1 MDQELIAY
9 LEARF
14 REINQQITGSR
25 EETTQQIASLREE
38 MGDLRGE
45 FGGLRGEFGGLREEL
60 GKLRGEFESFRTETG
75 RNFDR
80 VDADIRENGTMVE
93 YVRDQVK
100 IVSEGVKGTNER
112 LDAFKA
118 EVAQEFRDVRSLI
131 HLSYKDLD
139 RRIRRSDEDGEGL
152 KIGTPG

>member
-1 MDQELIAY
+1 MDQELIAF

-14 REINQQITGSR
+14 RETNQQITELR
-25 EETTQQIASLREE
+25 EETRQEIRQVYVVIE
-38 MGDLRGE
+38 
-45 FGGLRGEFGGLREEL
+45 GLRHEVHL
-60 GKLRGEFESFRTETG
+60 
-75 RNFDR
+75 
-80 VDADIRENGTMVE
+80 VAD
-93 YVRDQVK
+93 
-100 IVSEGVKGTNER
+100 GVTANNER
-112 LDAFKA
+112 LDSFRA

>member
-9 LEARF
+9 LDTRF
-14 REINQQITGSR
+14 REVSQQITDLR
-25 EETTQQIASLREE
+25 EETS
-38 MGDLRGE
+38 
-45 FGGLRGEFGGLREEL
+45 
-60 GKLRGEFESFRTETG
+60 

-80 VDADIRENGTMVE
+80 VDKDIRETGIMVE
-93 YVRDQVK
+93 DVRREVQV
-100 IVSEGVKGTNER
+100 VAEGVKGANER

-118 EVAQEFRDVRSLI
+118 EVAQEFKDVRSLI

-139 RRIRRSDEDGEGL
+139 RRIRRSDEDAEGL

>member
-9 LEARF
+9 LDTRF
-14 REINQQITGSR
+14 REVS
-25 EETTQQIASLREE
+25 QQIA
-38 MGDLRGE
+38 DLRGE
-45 FGGLRGEFGGLREEL
+45 FEG
-60 GKLRGEFESFRTETG
+60 FRAETG

-80 VDADIRENGTMVE
+80 VDKDIRETGIMVE
-93 YVRDQVK
+93 NVRDEVK
-100 IVSEGVKGTNER
+100 FVSDGVKGANER

-118 EVAQEFRDVRSLI
+118 EVAQEFKDVRSLI

-139 RRIRRSDEDGEGL
+139 RRIRRSDEDAEGL